1 VKRERCRPRRS
12 RKSQAVPTINHEMKK
27 LVEQLVK
34 IDEVKRWIDF
44 TSRMPV
50 SNYPHGLLSFLR
62 RY

>member
-12 RKSQAVPTINHEMKK
+12 RKSQAVPITNHETKK
-27 LVEQLVK
+27 LVEQSVK
-34 IDEVKRWIDF
+34 VDEVERWTVF
-44 TSRMPV
+44 TPRMPV